1 MTKVIEGKKVAC
13 IFLGTTTTFNLIE
26 GWKQTL
32 PAVNHQWVSSALFK
46 VSNSTGKPSF
56 DSSKV
61 TQMWFYPPPPSLL
74 PSQPPSMSRYFA
86 QRLFLWMP
94 RRMWQVKLHCPHPE
108 CEQHPLTSAGV
119 YPRVRQVLDIDS
131 FYILAAEYLECLK
144 CGRKL
149 ISWSPAIIKQ
159 LDVGHQMQFPV
170 LMTHK
175 YACDIR
181 VVRLL
186 RQRGLGNSSTQLFCK
201 LEEQHEEAWLIKCAQ
216 YLSDCQ
222 CFTKASAR
230 GMITFPNPED
240 PPRRTPVPKPS
251 WLLTSYCQ
259 DVLSRIEEVKAEIT
273 SIFGRVLKIDS
284 TKKVSFL
291 PSIKRLSTSM

>member
-13 IFLGTTTTFNLIE
+13 IFSGTTTTFNLIE

-46 VSNSTGKPSF
+46 VSSSTGKPSF

-74 PSQPPSMSRYFA
+74 PSQPPSVSRHFA

-94 RRMWQVKLHCPHPE
+94 KRMWQVKLHRPHPE

-170 LMTHK
+170 LT
-175 YACDIR
+175 
-181 VVRLL
+181 
-186 RQRGLGNSSTQLFCK
+186 GPF
-201 LEEQHEEAWLIKCAQ
+201 LE
-216 YLSDCQ
+216 
-222 CFTKASAR
+222 R
-230 GMITFPNPED
+230 
-240 PPRRTPVPKPS
+240 
-251 WLLTSYCQ
+251 
-259 DVLSRIEEVKAEIT
+259 
-273 SIFGRVLKIDS
+273 
-284 TKKVSFL
+284 
-291 PSIKRLSTSM
+291 

>member
-1 MTKVIEGKKVAC
+1 MVVSPSTI
-13 IFLGTTTTFNLIE
+13 
-26 GWKQTL
+26 L
-32 PAVNHQWVSSALFK
+32 PAQPTTMYEQVFCPTLVSVDAEK
-46 VSNSTGKPSF
+46 NVAG
-56 DSSKV
+56 
-61 TQMWFYPPPPSLL
+61 Q
-74 PSQPPSMSRYFA
+74 
-86 QRLFLWMP
+86 
-94 RRMWQVKLHCPHPE
+94 LHCPHHE

-119 YPRVRQVLDIDS
+119 YPRVRQVLDIDYL
-131 FYILAAEYLECLK
+131 YILAAEYLECLK

-216 YLSDCQ
+216 YLSDWQ

-240 PPRRTPVPKPS
+240 PPQRTHVPKPS
-251 WLLTSYCQ
+251 WLLMSYCQ

-273 SIFGRVLKIDS
+273 LIFGRVLKIDS

-291 PSIKRLSTSM
+291 PSIKRLSASM

>member
-13 IFLGTTTTFNLIE
+13 IFSGTTTTFNLIE
-26 GWKQTL
+26 GWKHTL
-32 PAVNHQWVSSALFK
+32 PAFNHQWVSSALFK
-46 VSNSTGKPSF
+46 VSSSTGKPSF
-56 DSSKV
+56 DSSKA

-149 ISWSPAIIKQ
+149 ISWSPAIIQQ

-216 YLSDCQ
+216 YLTDCQ

-240 PPRRTPVPKPS
+240 PPQRTPVPKPN

-259 DVLSRIEEVKAEIT
+259 DVLSRIEQ
-273 SIFGRVLKIDS
+273 GQG
-284 TKKVSFL
+284 
-291 PSIKRLSTSM
+291 